1 VRYRSLLLVLLLG
14 AVADSAAAQ
23 ESYTFTAGIAGGL
36 GGAFDLDDSQAFDH
50 SAAQLSLGMY
60 TADRTLT
67 SLRAG
72 RLSFGTDV
80 VVDNL
85 TDAELDYLTIGGEY
99 RFRQAAYDFG
109 FFLGLGGYRID
120 GQGLAGAE
128 DHSAL
133 GATLGL
139 TGDFDLTRRLS
150 ILAELDFHYVFFDE
164 TNFYGAALVGVA
176 VHF

>member
-1 VRYRSLLLVLLLG
+1 M
-14 AVADSAAAQ
+14 
-23 ESYTFTAGIAGGL
+23 F
-36 GGAFDLDDSQAFDH
+36 
-50 SAAQLSLGMY
+50 

-67 SLRAG
+67 VVRLG
-72 RLSFGTDV
+72 RLSFDSGV
-80 VVDNL
+80 AVDRL
-85 TDAELDYLTIGGEY
+85 FDAELEYVTFAGEY
-99 RFRQAAYDFG
+99 RIRQPSYDYG
-109 FFLGLGGYRID
+109 FFAGIGGYRID
-120 GQGLAGAE
+120 GQGIVGGE